1 MDWWSEVKAQFRKA
15 ASRTL
20 LPAVWLPGVLV
31 GGGLG
36 MALMLVSF
44 SLISRAGDLGRVADS
59 GGAVALVFLSL
70 LAFPAVQS
78 GLWAVSKAVVA
89 EGEAEWSDF
98 WSGAGTYYWRL
109 AGLFLLIAVAAMIL
123 GPSLARTVSSR
134 LYPGGSLD
142 GAATP
147 FVLLYIVSRYFAA
160 TVVPAMVWDQLGVFA
175 AVGRGFS
182 FAWFNVPALAP
193 AVAVDLVG
201 NWIFQK
207 IDLTSPAV
215 ASAQTLQLDAGVVV
229 LYGVSVLVTSF
240 VSCFFRLLYL
250 GIYESRQSSEVIP
263 PVPPPGSP
271 VGPSAEWDSMPPAE
285 KPVEPSEPPGP
296 PEPGYCS

>member
-98 WSGAGTYYWRL
+98 WSAQVPIIGARGPLPVDT
-109 AGLFLLIAVAAMIL
+109 VAAMIL
-123 GPSLARTVSSR
+123 GPAWLE
-134 LYPGGSLD
+134 LCPPDFIQGSLD

-263 PVPPPGSP
+263 PVPPPGSSL
-271 VGPSAEWDSMPPAE
+271 GPSAEWDSMPPAE